1 MIYKLTL
8 PAMKRILP
16 ISILSLLLLLGSC
29 DYMKKKGWIKDKKQE
44 QLAKARV
51 DSLRTDSLRLI
62 ALEKERIKAEAKQM
76 AESDKE
82 KAIASKKKTGFDVII
97 GSFKVANYATSFA
110 KDVEGMGFKVTV
122 LQSENGFNL
131 VSIGHF
137 NSYSAA
143 AQEIKKINE
152 GNQTPME
159 LWVY

>member
-1 MIYKLTL
+1 
-8 PAMKRILP
+8 MKRILP

-44 QLAKARV
+44 QLAQARA
-51 DSLRTDSLRLI
+51 DSLRTDSLRLVS
-62 ALEKERIKAEAKQM
+62 LEKERIKAEAKQM
-76 AESDKE
+76 AESDKA
-82 KAIASKKKTGFDVII
+82 KAIAGKNKSGYDVII
-97 GSFKVANYATSFA
+97 GSFKVANYATAFA
-110 KDVEGMGFKVTV
+110 KDVEGMSFKVTI

-137 NSYSAA
+137 ETYGAA
-143 AQEIKKINE
+143 AAEIRKINE